1 MVIIGDN
8 IVLYQDDV
16 LIILQSDTEITVS
29 QITRLQRT
37 SRVNTYIHG
46 AEKALYNVHS

>member
-8 IVLYQDDV
+8 IVLCQDDVDV
-16 LIILQSDTEITVS
+16 LIILQSDTEITVC

-37 SRVNTYIHG
+37 SKVNHTSG
-46 AEKALYNVHS
+46 CSCS

>member
-8 IVLYQDDV
+8 IVLCQDDV
-16 LIILQSDTEITVS
+16 LIILLSDTEITVS

-37 SRVNTYIHG
+37 SKVNRTYM
-46 AEKALYNVHS
+46 VQF